1 MKKTNLSAAII
12 VALSASASAAA
23 SDRVDLGS
31 LLKTQVKEASVQS
44 SQLEAS
50 GSTWLVKAKSN
61 TALSRAE
68 VALMKEQGLS
78 SFNLNSDVTLDTDVG
93 LDLLQRQIEA
103 LNLDVTITS
112 RTKNLVAG
120 LVIDGSSEA
129 IAEIRKLNTV
139 DSVLQVFN
147 SELHI
152 EDSAEYINATSLVTG
167 GVASG
172 MGTRVAILDSGLD
185 YTHAA
190 VGGPGTAEAFAE
202 ATADLADTP
211 AWPIGNVIGGFDFF
225 NGDPDPMDNN
235 NHGTHVAHSVL
246 GVAPDAQVYAYTVC
260 DQSCPGAAQ
269 LAGLEA
275 SMDPNGDGDISDRVD
290 VINMSLGG
298 DFGTNRGGAV
308 GELIDKAVELG
319 VVVAISAGNDGP
331 TPFIV
336 GGPSTTTNALS
347 VGAMTHP
354 TVESAE
360 VSATLGDEEIT
371 AIASA
376 FNPEPEFSVD
386 STTPIVYAEAET
398 NATGCV
404 AYTTDLSDSIAL
416 IDRGGCAFTTKV
428 LNAQAAGADFVVV
441 ANNVAGDGAFTM
453 GGTPESE
460 VTINSVMISF
470 EDGNSLKS
478 AIAENTATYAFSSE
492 LFVKAGAI
500 ATFTSRGPSVDGL
513 LKPEITAPGTAID
526 TALVGTGD
534 GTSPISGTSFSSPIT
549 AGALSLLAEA
559 FPRRNAF
566 ELKATLMNNA
576 NLDVTLEPRSVNPDA
591 ELAPIS
597 YIGAGLVDV
606 EKASQSTTAAWDSA
620 TKQAALV
627 FGLLG
632 LSEEASVT
640 KTVTVKN
647 FSSEPKTYSLSDQA
661 RFENDAAT
669 EALTMDYP
677 ASVTVPAGQTVT
689 FDVTATIDPAKLPEW
704 TLTSDVAAT
713 PAGSVELTNVE
724 FDGAL
729 MLTDQNDVSMHLV
742 YHVLPKAY
750 GSATIGSELTEDGVI
765 RTVTNTGVT
774 DFATTMVPIMV
785 DSGVD
790 AEKQFDIVNTS
801 LEYIQVP
808 SSTCPAEALVLTN
821 ITMRDPVASLH
832 QAGWFMDVDV
842 DGDGQFDFTAQTL
855 NDSAFGRDNA
865 DVVTF
870 TRPFGALSGSL
881 FGTIHEPGSNV
892 LSMVSCIDGLGLTI
906 ADLGAA
912 NATVAFRVEDS
923 PFDFFPSVAYDED
936 LVVQN
941 YSFPL
946 LATPTVT
953 DASGEAVASLAPG
966 EVGFLNGVGD
976 GGFAFLGENGAVVAS
991 IARDGDNAPTLEAQT
1006 FNVDENAENGT
1017 VVGTIVANDEDGV
1030 TSPVSEIFVQS
1041 STSIALSV
1049 SRTGVITVADSTL
1062 LDFDAGFES
1071 VTMEVVAI
1079 DTAGNV
1085 SEATEVTV
1093 SINNLADEA
1102 SEQPAPPPPAPSND
1116 SSGGSM
1122 GWIAL
1127 LLAPAVYL
1135 RRRMKRS

>member
-1 MKKTNLSAAII
+1 MKKTILSASIMM
-12 VALSASASAAA
+12 ALSATSVAA
-23 SDRVDLGS
+23 SDRVNLNT
-31 LLKTQVKEASVQS
+31 LLQTQVKNATVES
-44 SQLEAS
+44 SALETQ
-50 GSTWLVKAKSN
+50 GTTWLVKAKGD

-78 SFNLNSDVTLDTDVG
+78 SVGSNSDVTLDTDAG
-93 LDLLQRQIEA
+93 LDLLQQQIES
-103 LNLDVTITS
+103 LGLDVTVTS

-120 LVIDGSSEA
+120 LVIDGSSTA
-129 IAEIRKLNTV
+129 VAEIQKLSGV
-139 DSVLQVFN
+139 ESVLPVFN
-147 SELHI
+147 SKLHI
-152 EDSAEYINATSLVTG
+152 ADSAEYIKASGLVTAN
-167 GVASG
+167 VASG

-190 VGGPGTAEAFAE
+190 VGGPGTAEAYAE

-211 AWPIGNVIGGFDFF
+211 AWPIGQVIGGFDFF

-246 GVAPDAQVYAYTVC
+246 GVAPDAEVYAYTVC

-308 GELIDKAVELG
+308 AELIDKAVELG

-354 TVESAE
+354 TAETAE
-360 VSATLGDEEIT
+360 VSASIGDQGIT
-371 AIASA
+371 AFAAA

-386 STTPIVYAEAET
+386 STTPIVYAEADT
-398 NATGCV
+398 NATGCA

-453 GGTPESE
+453 GGTPASE
-460 VTINSVMISF
+460 VTINSVMISQ
-470 EDGNSLKS
+470 EDGAVLKT
-478 AIAENTATYAFSSE
+478 AIEADTATYAFASE
-492 LFVKAGAI
+492 LVVKDGAI

-526 TALVGTGD
+526 TAAVGTGD

-549 AGALSLLAEA
+549 AGAMSMLAEV
-559 FPRRNAF
+559 FPDRNAF

-576 NLDVTLEPRSVNPDA
+576 NLDVTMEARSVNPEA

-620 TKQAALV
+620 TKQAALA

-632 LSEEASVT
+632 LSEEASIT

-647 FSSEPKTYSLSDQA
+647 FSNEAKTYTLSDVA
-661 RFENDAAT
+661 RFADDAAT

-677 ASVTVPAGQTVT
+677 SSVTVPAGQTVT

-704 TLTSDVAAT
+704 NLTGDESAADGT
-713 PAGSVELTNVE
+713 AALTNVE

-729 MLTDQNDVSMHLV
+729 MLTDSNDVSMHLV

-750 GSATIGSELTEDGVI
+750 GSVTIGSEITENGVV

-774 DFATTMVPIMV
+774 DFGTAMVPLMI

-790 AEKQFDIVNTS
+790 EDKEFDIVNTS
-801 LEYIQVP
+801 LEYAGVP
-808 SSTCPAEALVLTN
+808 TDVCTEGAVVFTN
-821 ITMRDPVASLH
+821 ITMRDPIASLH
-832 QAGWFMDVDV
+832 QLGWFMDVDA
-842 DGDGQFDFTAQTL
+842 DGDGVFDFTAQTL
-855 NDSAFGRDNA
+855 NESAFGRNSTA
-865 DVVTF
+865 VVTF
-870 TRPFGALSGSL
+870 TRPFNALSGSL
-881 FGTIHEPGSNV
+881 FATIHEPGSNV
-892 LSMVSCIDGLGLTI
+892 LSMISCVEDLGLTI
-906 ADLGAA
+906 GDLG
-912 NATVAFRVEDS
+912 NATANVAFRVEDS
-923 PFDFFPSVAYDED
+923 AFDFFPSVAWDED
-936 LVVQN
+936 LVVTN

-946 LATPTVT
+946 LSTPTVT
-953 DASGEAVASLAPG
+953 DAAGEPVASLAPG
-966 EVGFLNGVGD
+966 EVGILNGVGN
-976 GGFAFLGENGAVVAS
+976 GGFAFLGESGAVVSS
-991 IARDGDNAPTLEAQT
+991 IARDGGNAPTIEAQA
-1006 FNVDENAENGT
+1006 FDVDENAADGT
-1017 VVGTIVANDEDGV
+1017 VVGTITATDADGV

-1041 STSIALSV
+1041 STSNAFSV
-1049 SRTGVITVADSTL
+1049 SRAGEITVANSAL

-1079 DTAGNV
+1079 DTTGNV
-1085 SEATEVTV
+1085 SEAAEVTV

-1102 SEQPAPPPPAPSND
+1102 SEQPAPVEPVEPRR

-1127 LLAPAVYL
+1127 LLAPVAFL
-1135 RRRMKRS
+1135 RRRVKR

>member
-1 MKKTNLSAAII
+1 MM
-12 VALSASASAAA
+12 ALSATSVAA
-23 SDRVDLGS
+23 SDRVNLNT
-31 LLKTQVKEASVQS
+31 LLQTQVKNATVES
-44 SQLEAS
+44 SALETQ
-50 GSTWLVKAKSN
+50 GTTWLVKAKGD

-78 SFNLNSDVTLDTDVG
+78 SVGSNSDVTLDTDAG
-93 LDLLQRQIEA
+93 LDLLQQQIES
-103 LNLDVTITS
+103 LGLDVTVTS

-120 LVIDGSSEA
+120 LVIDGSSTA
-129 IAEIRKLNTV
+129 VAEIQKLSGV
-139 DSVLQVFN
+139 ESVLPVFN
-147 SELHI
+147 SKLHI
-152 EDSAEYINATSLVTG
+152 DDSADYIKASGLVTAN
-167 GVASG
+167 VASG

-190 VGGPGTAEAFAE
+190 VGGPGTAEAYAE

-211 AWPIGNVIGGFDFF
+211 AWPIGQVIGGFDFF

-235 NHGTHVAHSVL
+235 IHGTHVAHSVL
-246 GVAPDAQVYAYTVC
+246 GVAPDAEVYAYTVC

-308 GELIDKAVELG
+308 AELIDKAVELG

-354 TVESAE
+354 TAETAE
-360 VSATLGDEEIT
+360 VSASIGDQSVT
-371 AIASA
+371 AFAAA

-386 STTPIVYAEAET
+386 STTPIIYAEADT
-398 NATGCV
+398 NATGCA

-453 GGTPESE
+453 GGTPASE
-460 VTINSVMISF
+460 VTINSVMISQ
-470 EDGNSLKS
+470 EDGAVLKT
-478 AIAENTATYAFSSE
+478 AIEADTATYAFASE
-492 LFVKAGAI
+492 LVVKDGAI

-526 TALVGTGD
+526 TAVAGTGD

-549 AGALSLLAEA
+549 AGAMSMLAEV
-559 FPRRNAF
+559 FPGRNAF

-576 NLDVTLEPRSVNPDA
+576 NLDVTMEARSVNPEA

-620 TKQAALV
+620 TKQAALA

-632 LSEEASVT
+632 LSEEASIT

-647 FSSEPKTYSLSDQA
+647 FSTEAKTYTLSDVA
-661 RFENDAAT
+661 RFADDAAT

-677 ASVTVPAGQTVT
+677 SSVTVPAGQTVT

-704 TLTSDVAAT
+704 NLAGDESAADGT
-713 PAGSVELTNVE
+713 AALTNVE

-729 MLTDQNDVSMHLV
+729 MLTDSNDVSMHLV

-750 GSATIGSELTEDGVI
+750 GSVTIGSEITEDGVV

-774 DFATTMVPIMV
+774 DFGTAMVPLMI

-790 AEKQFDIVNTS
+790 EDKTFDIVNTS
-801 LEYIQVP
+801 LEYISVP
-808 SSTCPAEALVLTN
+808 TETCAEGAIVFTN
-821 ITMRDPVASLH
+821 ITMRDPIASLH
-832 QAGWFMDVDV
+832 QLGWFMDVDA
-842 DGDGQFDFTAQTL
+842 DGDGVFDFTAQTL
-855 NDSAFGRDNA
+855 NESAFGRDSTA
-865 DVVTF
+865 VVTF
-870 TRPFGALSGSL
+870 TRPFDALSGSL

-892 LSMVSCIDGLGLTI
+892 LSMVSCIEDLGLTI
-906 ADLGAA
+906 ADLG
-912 NATVAFRVEDS
+912 NATANVAFRVEDS
-923 PFDFFPSVAYDED
+923 AFDFFPSVAWDED
-936 LVVQN
+936 LVVTN

-946 LATPTVT
+946 LSTPTVT
-953 DASGEAVASLAPG
+953 DAAGEPVASLAPG
-966 EVGFLNGVGD
+966 EVGVLNGVGT
-976 GGFAFLGENGAVVAS
+976 GGFAFLGESGAVVSS
-991 IARDGDNAPTLEAQT
+991 IARDGGNAPTIEAQA
-1006 FNVDENAENGT
+1006 FDVDENAADGT
-1017 VVGTIVANDEDGV
+1017 VVGTITATDADGV

-1041 STSIALSV
+1041 STSNAFSV
-1049 SRTGVITVADSTL
+1049 SRAGEITVANSAL

-1079 DTAGNV
+1079 DTTGNV
-1085 SEATEVTV
+1085 SEAAEVTV
-1093 SINNLADEA
+1093 SVNNLADEA
-1102 SEQPAPPPPAPSND
+1102 SEQPAPPAPVEPPRD
-1116 SSGGSM
+1116 SGGSM

-1127 LLAPAVYL
+1127 LLAPVAFL
-1135 RRRMKRS
+1135 RRRVKR

>member
-354 TVESAE
+354 TTESAE
-360 VSATLGDEEIT
+360 VSATLGGEEIT
-371 AIASA
+371 AIAAA

-470 EDGNSLKS
+470 EDGNTLKS

-576 NLDVTLEPRSVNPDA
+576 NLDVTLEPRSLNPDA

-750 GSATIGSELTEDGVI
+750 GSATIASELTEDGVI

-953 DASGEAVASLAPG
+953 DAAGEAVASLAPG

-1102 SEQPAPPPPAPSND
+1102 SEQPAPPPPASSND

>member
-1 MKKTNLSAAII
+1 M
-12 VALSASASAAA
+12 
-23 SDRVDLGS
+23 
-31 LLKTQVKEASVQS
+31 
-44 SQLEAS
+44 
-50 GSTWLVKAKSN
+50 
-61 TALSRAE
+61 
-68 VALMKEQGLS
+68 
-78 SFNLNSDVTLDTDVG
+78 
-93 LDLLQRQIEA
+93 
-103 LNLDVTITS
+103 
-112 RTKNLVAG
+112 
-120 LVIDGSSEA
+120 
-129 IAEIRKLNTV
+129 
-139 DSVLQVFN
+139 
-147 SELHI
+147 
-152 EDSAEYINATSLVTG
+152 
-167 GVASG
+167 
-172 MGTRVAILDSGLD
+172 
-185 YTHAA
+185 
-190 VGGPGTAEAFAE
+190 
-202 ATADLADTP
+202 
-211 AWPIGNVIGGFDFF
+211 
-225 NGDPDPMDNN
+225 
-235 NHGTHVAHSVL
+235 
-246 GVAPDAQVYAYTVC
+246 
-260 DQSCPGAAQ
+260 
-269 LAGLEA
+269 
-275 SMDPNGDGDISDRVD
+275 
-290 VINMSLGG
+290 
-298 DFGTNRGGAV
+298 
-308 GELIDKAVELG
+308 
-319 VVVAISAGNDGP
+319 
-331 TPFIV
+331 
-336 GGPSTTTNALS
+336 
-347 VGAMTHP
+347 
-354 TVESAE
+354 
-360 VSATLGDEEIT
+360 
-371 AIASA
+371 
-376 FNPEPEFSVD
+376 
-386 STTPIVYAEAET
+386 
-398 NATGCV
+398 
-404 AYTTDLSDSIAL
+404 
-416 IDRGGCAFTTKV
+416 
-428 LNAQAAGADFVVV
+428 
-441 ANNVAGDGAFTM
+441 
-453 GGTPESE
+453 
-460 VTINSVMISF
+460 
-470 EDGNSLKS
+470 
-478 AIAENTATYAFSSE
+478 
-492 LFVKAGAI
+492 
-500 ATFTSRGPSVDGL
+500 
-513 LKPEITAPGTAID
+513 
-526 TALVGTGD
+526 
-534 GTSPISGTSFSSPIT
+534 
-549 AGALSLLAEA
+549 
-559 FPRRNAF
+559 
-566 ELKATLMNNA
+566 
-576 NLDVTLEPRSVNPDA
+576 
-591 ELAPIS
+591 
-597 YIGAGLVDV
+597 
-606 EKASQSTTAAWDSA
+606 
-620 TKQAALV
+620 
-627 FGLLG
+627 
-632 LSEEASVT
+632 T

-774 DFATTMVPIMV
+774 DFSTTMVPIMV

-953 DASGEAVASLAPG
+953 DAAGEAVASLAPG
-966 EVGFLNGVGD
+966 EVGLLNGVGD

-1102 SEQPAPPPPAPSND
+1102 SEQPAPPPPASSND

>member
-1 MKKTNLSAAII
+1 MKKTILSASIMM
-12 VALSASASAAA
+12 ALSATSVAA
-23 SDRVDLGS
+23 SDRVS
-31 LLKTQVKEASVQS
+31 LDTVVNSQVKNAVVDS
-44 SQLEAS
+44 SAFNKL
-50 GSTWLVKAKSN
+50 GTTWLVKAKGD

-78 SFNLNSDVTLDTDVG
+78 SVGSNSDVTLDTDAG
-93 LDLLQRQIEA
+93 LDLLQQQIES
-103 LNLDVTITS
+103 LGLDVTVTS

-120 LVIDGSSEA
+120 LVIDGSSTA
-129 IAEIRKLNTV
+129 VAEIQKLSGV
-139 DSVLQVFN
+139 ESVLPVFN
-147 SELHI
+147 SKLHI
-152 EDSAEYINATSLVTG
+152 DDSADYIKASGLVTAN
-167 GVASG
+167 VASG

-190 VGGPGTAEAFAE
+190 VGGPGTAEAYAE

-211 AWPIGNVIGGFDFF
+211 AWPIGQVIGGFDFF

-235 NHGTHVAHSVL
+235 IHGTHVAHSVL
-246 GVAPDAQVYAYTVC
+246 GVAPDAEVYAYTVC

-308 GELIDKAVELG
+308 AELIDKAVELG

-354 TVESAE
+354 TAETAE
-360 VSATLGDEEIT
+360 VSASIGDQSVT
-371 AIASA
+371 AFAAA

-386 STTPIVYAEAET
+386 STTPIIYAEADT
-398 NATGCV
+398 NATGCA

-453 GGTPESE
+453 GGTPASE
-460 VTINSVMISF
+460 VTINSVMISQ
-470 EDGNSLKS
+470 EDGAVLKT
-478 AIAENTATYAFSSE
+478 AIEADTATYAFASE
-492 LFVKAGAI
+492 LVVKDGAI

-526 TALVGTGD
+526 TAVAGTGD

-549 AGALSLLAEA
+549 AGAMSMLAEV
-559 FPRRNAF
+559 FPGRNAF

-576 NLDVTLEPRSVNPDA
+576 NLDVTMEARSVNPEA

-620 TKQAALV
+620 TKQAALA

-632 LSEEASVT
+632 LSEEASIT

-647 FSSEPKTYSLSDQA
+647 FSNEAKTYTLSDVA
-661 RFENDAAT
+661 RFADDAAT

-677 ASVTVPAGQTVT
+677 SSVTVPAGQTVT

-704 TLTSDVAAT
+704 NLTGDESAADGT
-713 PAGSVELTNVE
+713 AALTNVE

-729 MLTDQNDVSMHLV
+729 MLTDSNDVSMHLV

-750 GSATIGSELTEDGVI
+750 GSVTIGSEITEDGVV

-774 DFATTMVPIMV
+774 DFGTTMVPLMI

-790 AEKQFDIVNTS
+790 EDKAFDIVNTS
-801 LEYIQVP
+801 LEYLGV
-808 SSTCPAEALVLTN
+808 SAETCPSEAVVFTN
-821 ITMRDPVASLH
+821 ITMRDPISSLH

-842 DGDGQFDFTAQTL
+842 DSDGVYDFTAQTMIAPL
-855 NDSAFGRDNA
+855 FGVDTSE
-865 DVVTF
+865 VFTW
-870 TRPFGALSGSL
+870 TRPFNNTGVIGSL

-892 LSMVSCIDGLGLTI
+892 LSLISCVDAIGLTI
-906 ADLGAA
+906 NDLGSA
-912 NATVAFRVEDS
+912 NATVAFRAEDS
-923 PFDFFPSVAYDED
+923 DFDVFPAVAYDED
-936 LVVQN
+936 LVVTN

-953 DASGEAVASLAPG
+953 NAAGEPVASLAPG
-966 EVGFLNGVGD
+966 EVGILNGVGT
-976 GGFAFLGENGAVVAS
+976 GGFAFLGESGAVVSS
-991 IARDGDNAPTLEAQT
+991 IARDGGNAPTIEAQA
-1006 FNVDENAENGT
+1006 FDVDENAADGT
-1017 VVGTIVANDEDGV
+1017 VVGTITATDADGV

-1041 STSIALSV
+1041 STSNAFSV
-1049 SRTGVITVADSTL
+1049 SRSGEITVANSAL

-1079 DTAGNV
+1079 DTTGNV
-1085 SEATEVTV
+1085 SEAAEVTISV
-1093 SINNLADEA
+1093 NNLADEA
-1102 SEQPAPPPPAPSND
+1102 SEQPAPAEPVEPRR

-1127 LLAPAVYL
+1127 LLAPVAFL
-1135 RRRMKRS
+1135 RRRVKR

>member
-1 MKKTNLSAAII
+1 MKKTILSASIMM
-12 VALSASASAAA
+12 ALSATSVAA
-23 SDRVDLGS
+23 SDRVNLNT
-31 LLKTQVKEASVQS
+31 LLQSQVKNATVES
-44 SQLEAS
+44 SALETQ
-50 GSTWLVKAKSN
+50 GTTWLVKAKGD

-78 SFNLNSDVTLDTDVG
+78 SVGSNSDVTLDTDAG
-93 LDLLQRQIEA
+93 LDLLQQQIES
-103 LNLDVTITS
+103 LGLDVTVTS

-120 LVIDGSSEA
+120 LVIDGSSTA
-129 IAEIRKLNTV
+129 VAEIQKLSGV
-139 DSVLQVFN
+139 ESVLPVFN
-147 SELHI
+147 SKLHI
-152 EDSAEYINATSLVTG
+152 ADSAEYIKASGLVTAN
-167 GVASG
+167 VASG

-190 VGGPGTAEAFAE
+190 VGGPGTAEAYAE

-211 AWPIGNVIGGFDFF
+211 AWPIGQVIGGFDFF

-246 GVAPDAQVYAYTVC
+246 GVAPDAEVYAYTVC

-308 GELIDKAVELG
+308 AELIDKAVELG

-360 VSATLGDEEIT
+360 VSATLGDQ
-371 AIASA
+371 AIIAA
-376 FNPEPEFSVD
+376 AAGFNPEPEFSVD
-386 STTPIVYAEAET
+386 STTPIIYAEADT
-398 NATGCV
+398 NATGCA
-404 AYTTDLSDSIAL
+404 AYTTDLTDSIAL

-441 ANNVAGDGAFTM
+441 ANNQPGAGVITM
-453 GGTPESE
+453 GGSPASE
-460 VTINSVMISF
+460 ITINSVMISN
-470 EDGNSLKS
+470 EDGAVLKT
-478 AIAENTATYAFSSE
+478 AIEADTATYAFASE
-492 LFVKAGAI
+492 LVVKDGAI

-526 TALVGTGD
+526 TAAVGTGD

-549 AGALSLLAEA
+549 AGAMSMLAEV
-559 FPRRNAF
+559 FPGRNAF

-576 NLDVTLEPRSVNPDA
+576 NLDVTMEARSVNPEA

-620 TKQAALV
+620 TKQAALA

-632 LSEEASVT
+632 LSEESSIT

-647 FSSEPKTYSLSDQA
+647 FSNEAKTYTLSDVA
-661 RFENDAAT
+661 RFADDAAT

-677 ASVTVPAGQTVT
+677 SSVTVPAGQTVT

-704 TLTSDVAAT
+704 NLTGDESAADGT
-713 PAGSVELTNVE
+713 AALTNVE

-729 MLTDQNDVSMHLV
+729 MLTDSNDVSMHLV

-750 GSATIGSELTEDGVI
+750 GSVTIGSEITEDGVV

-774 DFATTMVPIMV
+774 DFGTAMVPLMV

-790 AEKQFDIVNTS
+790 EDKTFDIVNTS
-801 LEYIQVP
+801 LEYISVP
-808 SSTCPAEALVLTN
+808 TETCAEGAIVFTN
-821 ITMRDPVASLH
+821 ITMRDPIASLH
-832 QAGWFMDVDV
+832 QLGWFMDVDA
-842 DGDGQFDFTAQTL
+842 DGDGVFDFTAQTL
-855 NDSAFGRDNA
+855 NESAFGRDSTA
-865 DVVTF
+865 VVTF
-870 TRPFGALSGSL
+870 TRPFDALSGSL

-892 LSMVSCIDGLGLTI
+892 LSMVSCIEDLGLTI
-906 ADLGAA
+906 ADLG
-912 NATVAFRVEDS
+912 NATANVAFRVENS
-923 PFDFFPSVAYDED
+923 AFDFFPSVAWDED
-936 LVVQN
+936 LVVTN

-946 LATPTVT
+946 LSTPTVT
-953 DASGEAVASLAPG
+953 NAAGEPVASLAPG
-966 EVGFLNGVGD
+966 EVGVLNGVGT
-976 GGFAFLGENGAVVAS
+976 GGFAFLGESGAVVSS
-991 IARDGDNAPTLEAQT
+991 IARDGGNAPTIEAQA
-1006 FNVDENAENGT
+1006 FDVDENAADGT
-1017 VVGTIVANDEDGV
+1017 VVGTITATDADGV

-1041 STSIALSV
+1041 STSNAFSV
-1049 SRTGVITVADSTL
+1049 SRAGEITVANSAL

-1079 DTAGNV
+1079 DTTGNV
-1085 SEATEVTV
+1085 SEAAEVTV
-1093 SINNLADEA
+1093 SVNNLADEA
-1102 SEQPAPPPPAPSND
+1102 SEQPAPAEPVEPRR

-1127 LLAPAVYL
+1127 LLAPVAFL
-1135 RRRMKRS
+1135 RRRVKR

>member
-354 TVESAE
+354 TTESAE
-360 VSATLGDEEIT
+360 VSATLGAEEIT
-371 AIASA
+371 AIAAA

-386 STTPIVYAEAET
+386 STTPIVYAESET

-460 VTINSVMISF
+460 VIINSVMISF
-470 EDGNSLKS
+470 EDGNTLKS

-576 NLDVTLEPRSVNPDA
+576 NLDVTLEPRSLNPDA

-750 GSATIGSELTEDGVI
+750 GSATIASELTEDGVI

-953 DASGEAVASLAPG
+953 DDSGEAVASLAPG

-1102 SEQPAPPPPAPSND
+1102 SEQPAPPPPASSND

>member
-354 TVESAE
+354 TTESAE
-360 VSATLGDEEIT
+360 VSATLGGEEIT
-371 AIASA
+371 AIAAA

-470 EDGNSLKS
+470 EDGNTLKS

-576 NLDVTLEPRSVNPDA
+576 NLDVTLEPRSLNPDA

-953 DASGEAVASLAPG
+953 DDSGEAVASLAPG

>member
-1 MKKTNLSAAII
+1 MM
-12 VALSASASAAA
+12 ALSATSVAA
-23 SDRVDLGS
+23 SDRVNLNT
-31 LLKTQVKEASVQS
+31 LLQTQVKNATVES
-44 SQLEAS
+44 SALETQ
-50 GSTWLVKAKSN
+50 GTTWLVKAKGD

-78 SFNLNSDVTLDTDVG
+78 SVGSNSDVTLDTDAG
-93 LDLLQRQIEA
+93 LDLLQQQIES
-103 LNLDVTITS
+103 LGLDVTVTS

-120 LVIDGSSEA
+120 LVIDGSSTA
-129 IAEIRKLNTV
+129 VAEIQKLSGV
-139 DSVLQVFN
+139 ESVLPVFN
-147 SELHI
+147 SKLHI
-152 EDSAEYINATSLVTG
+152 DDSADYIKASGLVTAN
-167 GVASG
+167 VASG

-190 VGGPGTAEAFAE
+190 VGGPGTAEAYAE

-211 AWPIGNVIGGFDFF
+211 AWPIGQVIGGFDFF

-235 NHGTHVAHSVL
+235 IHGTHVAHSVL
-246 GVAPDAQVYAYTVC
+246 GVAPDAEVYAYTVC

-308 GELIDKAVELG
+308 AELIDKAVELG

-354 TVESAE
+354 TAETAE
-360 VSATLGDEEIT
+360 VSASIGDQSVT
-371 AIASA
+371 AFAAA

-386 STTPIVYAEAET
+386 STTPIIYAEADT
-398 NATGCV
+398 NATGCA

-453 GGTPESE
+453 GGTPASE
-460 VTINSVMISF
+460 VTINSVMISQ
-470 EDGNSLKS
+470 EDGAVLKT
-478 AIAENTATYAFSSE
+478 AIEADTATYAFASE
-492 LFVKAGAI
+492 LVVKDGAI

-526 TALVGTGD
+526 TAVAGTGD

-549 AGALSLLAEA
+549 AGAMSMLAEV
-559 FPRRNAF
+559 FPGRNAF

-576 NLDVTLEPRSVNPDA
+576 NLDVTMEARSVNPEA

-620 TKQAALV
+620 TKQAALA

-632 LSEEASVT
+632 LSEEASIT

-647 FSSEPKTYSLSDQA
+647 FSTEAKTYTLSDVA
-661 RFENDAAT
+661 RFADDAAT

-677 ASVTVPAGQTVT
+677 SSVTVPAGQTVT

-704 TLTSDVAAT
+704 NLAGDESAADGT
-713 PAGSVELTNVE
+713 AALTNVE

-729 MLTDQNDVSMHLV
+729 MLTDSNDVSMHLV

-750 GSATIGSELTEDGVI
+750 GSVTIGSEITEDGVV

-774 DFATTMVPIMV
+774 DFGTAMVPLMI

-790 AEKQFDIVNTS
+790 EDKTFDIVNTS
-801 LEYIQVP
+801 LEYISVP
-808 SSTCPAEALVLTN
+808 TETCAEGAIVFTN
-821 ITMRDPVASLH
+821 ITMRDPIASLH
-832 QAGWFMDVDV
+832 QLGWFMDVDA
-842 DGDGQFDFTAQTL
+842 DGDGVFDFTAQTL
-855 NDSAFGRDNA
+855 NESAFGRDSTA
-865 DVVTF
+865 VVTF
-870 TRPFGALSGSL
+870 TRPFNALSGSL

-892 LSMVSCIDGLGLTI
+892 LSMVSCIEDLGLTI
-906 ADLGAA
+906 ADLG
-912 NATVAFRVEDS
+912 NATANVAFRVEDS
-923 PFDFFPSVAYDED
+923 AFDFFPSVAWDED
-936 LVVQN
+936 LVVTN

-946 LATPTVT
+946 LSTPTVT
-953 DASGEAVASLAPG
+953 DAAGEPVASLAPG
-966 EVGFLNGVGD
+966 EVGVLNGVGN
-976 GGFAFLGENGAVVAS
+976 GGFAFLGESGAVVSS
-991 IARDGDNAPTLEAQT
+991 IARDGGNAPTIEAQA
-1006 FNVDENAENGT
+1006 FDVDENAADGT
-1017 VVGTIVANDEDGV
+1017 VVGTITATDADGV

-1041 STSIALSV
+1041 STSNAFSV
-1049 SRTGVITVADSTL
+1049 SRAGEITVANSAL

-1079 DTAGNV
+1079 DTTGNV
-1085 SEATEVTV
+1085 SEAAEVTV
-1093 SINNLADEA
+1093 SVNNLADEA
-1102 SEQPAPPPPAPSND
+1102 SEQPAPPAPVEPPRD
-1116 SSGGSM
+1116 SGGSM

-1127 LLAPAVYL
+1127 LLAPVAFL
-1135 RRRMKRS
+1135 RRRVKR

>member
-1 MKKTNLSAAII
+1 MKKTILSASIMM
-12 VALSASASAAA
+12 ALSATSVAA
-23 SDRVDLGS
+23 SDRVNLNT
-31 LLKTQVKEASVQS
+31 LLQTQVKNATVES
-44 SQLEAS
+44 SALETQ
-50 GSTWLVKAKSN
+50 GTTWLVKAKGD

-78 SFNLNSDVTLDTDVG
+78 SVGSNSDVTLDTDAG
-93 LDLLQRQIEA
+93 LDLLQQQIES
-103 LNLDVTITS
+103 LGLDVTVTS

-120 LVIDGSSEA
+120 LVIDGSSTA
-129 IAEIRKLNTV
+129 VAEIQKLSGV
-139 DSVLQVFN
+139 ESVLPVFN
-147 SELHI
+147 SKLHI
-152 EDSAEYINATSLVTG
+152 DDSADYIKASGLVTAN
-167 GVASG
+167 VASG

-190 VGGPGTAEAFAE
+190 VGGPGTAEAYAE

-211 AWPIGNVIGGFDFF
+211 AWPIGQVIGGFDFF

-235 NHGTHVAHSVL
+235 IHGTHVAHSVL
-246 GVAPDAQVYAYTVC
+246 GVAPDAEVYAYTVC

-308 GELIDKAVELG
+308 AELIDKAVELG

-354 TVESAE
+354 TAETAE
-360 VSATLGDEEIT
+360 VSASIGDQSVT
-371 AIASA
+371 AFAAA

-386 STTPIVYAEAET
+386 STTPIIYAEADT
-398 NATGCV
+398 NATGCA

-453 GGTPESE
+453 GGTPASE
-460 VTINSVMISF
+460 VTINSVMISQ
-470 EDGNSLKS
+470 EDGAVLKT
-478 AIAENTATYAFSSE
+478 AIEADTATYAFASE
-492 LFVKAGAI
+492 LVVKDGAI

-526 TALVGTGD
+526 TAVAGTGD

-549 AGALSLLAEA
+549 AGAMSMLAEV
-559 FPRRNAF
+559 FPGRNAF

-576 NLDVTLEPRSVNPDA
+576 NLDVTMEARSVNPEA

-620 TKQAALV
+620 TKQAALA

-632 LSEEASVT
+632 LSEEASIT

-647 FSSEPKTYSLSDQA
+647 FSTEAKTYTLSDVA
-661 RFENDAAT
+661 RFADDAAT

-677 ASVTVPAGQTVT
+677 SSVTVPAGQTVT

-704 TLTSDVAAT
+704 NLAGDESAADGT
-713 PAGSVELTNVE
+713 AALTNVE

-729 MLTDQNDVSMHLV
+729 MLTDSNDVSMHLV

-750 GSATIGSELTEDGVI
+750 GSVTIGSEITEDGVV

-774 DFATTMVPIMV
+774 DFGTAMVPLMI

-790 AEKQFDIVNTS
+790 EDKTFDIVNTS
-801 LEYIQVP
+801 LEYISVP
-808 SSTCPAEALVLTN
+808 TETCAEGAIVFTN
-821 ITMRDPVASLH
+821 ITMRDPIASLH
-832 QAGWFMDVDV
+832 QLGWFMDVDA
-842 DGDGQFDFTAQTL
+842 DGDGVFDFTAQTL
-855 NDSAFGRDNA
+855 NESAFGRDSTA
-865 DVVTF
+865 VVTF
-870 TRPFGALSGSL
+870 TRPFNALSGSL

-892 LSMVSCIDGLGLTI
+892 LSMVSCIEDLGLTI
-906 ADLGAA
+906 ADLG
-912 NATVAFRVEDS
+912 NATANVAFRVEDS
-923 PFDFFPSVAYDED
+923 AFDFFPSVAWDED
-936 LVVQN
+936 LVVTN

-946 LATPTVT
+946 LSTPTVT
-953 DASGEAVASLAPG
+953 DAAGEPVASLAPG
-966 EVGFLNGVGD
+966 EVGVLNGVGN
-976 GGFAFLGENGAVVAS
+976 GGFAFLGESGAVVSS
-991 IARDGDNAPTLEAQT
+991 IARDGGNAPTIEAQA
-1006 FNVDENAENGT
+1006 FDVDENAADGT
-1017 VVGTIVANDEDGV
+1017 VVGTITATDADGV

-1041 STSIALSV
+1041 STSNAFSV
-1049 SRTGVITVADSTL
+1049 SRAGEITVANSAL

-1079 DTAGNV
+1079 DTTGNV
-1085 SEATEVTV
+1085 SEAAEVTV
-1093 SINNLADEA
+1093 SVNNLADEA
-1102 SEQPAPPPPAPSND
+1102 SEQPAPPAPVEPPRD
-1116 SSGGSM
+1116 SGGSM

-1127 LLAPAVYL
+1127 LLAPVAFL
-1135 RRRMKRS
+1135 RRRVKR

>member
-371 AIASA
+371 AIAAA

-470 EDGNSLKS
+470 EDGNTLKS

-669 EALTMDYP
+669 EALTMEYP

-808 SSTCPAEALVLTN
+808 SSTCSAEALVLTN

-953 DASGEAVASLAPG
+953 DAAGEAVASLAPG

-976 GGFAFLGENGAVVAS
+976 GGFAFLGESGAVVAS